1 MVNYGQSLSRPDAS
15 MEPGQSDVPRGFTN
29 DSHKDTAGYWQRGTD
44 HDDSSPK
51 LRQGMDARRHKDLVP
66 CHYAAMPLVF
76 LHEPLEPLNCMGFS
90 RDWKRRPIMVMGE
103 MSLR

>member
-51 LRQGMDARRHKDLVP
+51 LRQGMDARRHKDLAIGDSCLVTTRP
-66 CHYAAMPLVF
+66 CPWS
-76 LHEPLEPLNCMGFS
+76 FS
-90 RDWKRRPIMVMGE
+90 TNH
-103 MSLR
+103 